1 MYPDA
6 PELVA
11 RYCKLY
17 EPGTQIG
24 ESLADVRVNPTIVPD
39 DTVFYCQLQG
49 TNKAVTVTRDATG
62 YTYSYGP
69 TEGTPELSMV
79 RSLEEVDVLPDNG
92 AGGNRFGHIEFRND
106 AFLYSVYYLYQ
117 LIDDTG
123 TLRDIGETFRRALVV
138 YKDADFTNPVFHRVC
153 DPDLAADSI
162 AFLDRS

>member
-1 MYPDA
+1 M
-6 PELVA
+6 
-11 RYCKLY
+11 
-17 EPGTQIG
+17 
-24 ESLADVRVNPTIVPD
+24 
-39 DTVFYCQLQG
+39 
-49 TNKAVTVTRDATG
+49 TRDATG

-106 AFLYSVYYLYQ
+106 AFLYSVYYSYQ

-138 YKDADFTNPVFHRVC
+138 YKDADFANPVFHRVC